1 MHSLRMPPAAKL
13 LIPFCA
19 GIVLGV
25 RFDLPALWV
34 LAASAFGL
42 VLWLWSYRQHHHRL
56 SAAAA
61 ALLVLLLA
69 AVRTAIQYH
78 LAAPNEIS
86 RFVSAEPV
94 AVEGV
99 VSSAVANRSDHRSF
113 VLKVDSAWSRTHHG
127 PAQGRV
133 YVRLYDSTA
142 VFKYGDRL
150 LLTGFLR
157 RPAGERNPGDFDYSR
172 YLAAQGIFATLSV
185 FIEPPLRLSQ
195 GQGAWLDQRVFMP
208 LAGFIH
214 QLLYKAL
221 PFQQAALLFGLL
233 VGDRSAVAQEVE
245 EDFRNA
251 GVIHVLSVS
260 GMHVGFVV
268 AALFFLLKWLPL
280 RPALRTL
287 LLLAGIWFY
296 AHITGLDSPVARAAL
311 MAGLFLLAPL
321 LQRRADPVNIIAVAA
336 LILLMLHPLQL
347 FLAGFQLSFAACLGI
362 VLLYQRLRIYTDL
375 WFNRRGVFHRAAR
388 YLVEIVAISAC
399 AQIATLPIIL
409 YYFNS
414 LPLISLAANIPVIPL
429 SGVILIGGFAAVLAE
444 ALLPGLGVRV
454 LKPVGALLTLLIN
467 MVHGFSVVPFS
478 HLTVPR
484 PSPWGLWLIF
494 AACGLLFYWQEPR
507 VRKWLLAVTILL
519 LNLMV
524 WRQVRA
530 DPHALRVTF
539 FDVGQGDAALFEF
552 PDRRTLLVDGGDRT
566 AKIDYGERVIGPYL
580 RRRGIRRIT
589 DVVITHPHADHLGGI
604 AYIVKHFSVGRILS
618 SPVVYQDALT
628 KELDSLAVVRGVRR
642 QTLCRG
648 DSLGGFRHSTV
659 LVLNPACCDAAA
671 TDDDLNDAS
680 IVLKVLFGR
689 TSFLLT
695 GDAGTSV
702 EAQWLGWKELIKS
715 DVVKVA
721 HHGSP
726 SASSESFCR
735 CASPRYAV
743 ISVAEYNRFSLPS
756 PEVMA
761 RWEAV
766 AGQVVRTADS
776 GAVVFVSNGERMQRI
791 R

>member
-1 MHSLRMPPAAKL
+1 MHSLRTPPAVKL

-25 RFDLPALWV
+25 RCDLPLIWLPALSI
-34 LAASAFGL
+34 LGL
-42 VLWLWSYRQHHHRL
+42 GLWLWSYRRQHHL
-56 SAAAA
+56 LLWATAFF
-61 ALLVLLLA
+61 LVLLLA
-69 AVRTAIQYH
+69 AMRTALYYH
-78 LAAPNEIS
+78 HAAANEIR
-86 RFVSAEPV
+86 RFISADPV

-99 VSSAVANRSDHRSF
+99 LSSAVVNRFDHRCF
-113 VLKVDSAWSRTHHG
+113 VLKVDSVWSRAHHG

-133 YVRLYDSTA
+133 YVQLYDTTA
-142 VFKYGDRL
+142 VLRYGDRL
-150 LLTGFLR
+150 LVRGFLR
-157 RPAGERNPGDFDYSR
+157 RPSGERNPGDFDYSR

-185 FIEPPLRLSQ
+185 FIESPLRLDH

-221 PFQQAALLFGLL
+221 PAQQAALLFGLL
-233 VGDRSAVAQEVE
+233 VGDRSAVAREVE

-296 AHITGLDSPVARAAL
+296 AHLTGLESPVARAAL
-311 MAGLFLLAPL
+311 MAGLFLVAPL

-336 LILLMLHPLQL
+336 LILLMLQPLQL
-347 FLAGFQLSFAACLGI
+347 FMAGFQLSFAACLGI
-362 VLLYQRLRIYTDL
+362 VLLYQRLRMYTDT
-375 WFNRRGVFHRAAR
+375 WFNRRGPFHRAAR
-388 YLVEIVAISAC
+388 YSAEIVAISVC

-429 SGVILIGGFAAVLAE
+429 SGVILMGGFAAVLAE
-444 ALLPGLGVRV
+444 AVLPGLGVRA
-454 LKPVGALLTLLIN
+454 LEPVGALLTLLIK
-467 MVHGFSVVPFS
+467 MVHGFSALPFS

-484 PSPWGLWLIF
+484 PSLLGLCLIF
-494 AACGLLFYWQEPR
+494 AACGLLFYWQETR
-507 VRKWLLAVTILL
+507 VRKWLLVVTVML
-519 LNLMV
+519 LNLSI

-530 DPHALRVTF
+530 DPHLLRVTF

-552 PDRRTLLVDGGDRT
+552 PDRRTLLVDGGARTDR
-566 AKIDYGERVIGPYL
+566 IDYGERVIGPYL
-580 RRRGIRRIT
+580 RRNGIRRLN

-604 AYIVKHFSVGRILS
+604 AYVVKHFNVGRILS
-618 SPVVYQDALT
+618 APVVYQDSLT

-648 DSLGGFRHSTV
+648 DSLGGYRHSTV
-659 LVLNPACCDAAA
+659 LVLNPACSDAATA
-671 TDDDLNDAS
+671 DTDLNDAS

-695 GDAGTSV
+695 GDAGINM
-702 EAQWLGWKELIKS
+702 EAQWLGWKELVKS

-721 HHGSP
+721 HHGSS

-743 ISVAEYNRFSLPS
+743 ISVAAYNRFGLPS
-756 PEVMA
+756 PEVLA

-766 AGQVVRTADS
+766 AGQVVRTADN
-776 GAVVFVSNGERMQRI
+776 GAVVFISNGEWMQRI

>member
-1 MHSLRMPPAAKL
+1 MQSLRMPPAVKL

-19 GIVLGV
+19 GILLGV
-25 RFDLPALWV
+25 RYDLPVIWLLAL
-34 LAASAFGL
+34 SALGL
-42 VLWLWSYRQHHHRL
+42 ILWLWSYWQQHSRL
-56 SAAAA
+56 SAVTA

-69 AVRTAIQYH
+69 AVRTALYYH
-78 LAAPNEIS
+78 HAAPNEIH
-86 RFVSAEPV
+86 RFISTDPV

-99 VSSAVANRSDHRSF
+99 LSSAVVNRFDYRSF
-113 VLKVDSAWSRTHHG
+113 VLKVDSVWSRSHHG
-127 PAQGRV
+127 SAQGRV
-133 YVRLYDSTA
+133 YVQLYDTTT
-142 VFKYGDRL
+142 VLMYGDRVL
-150 LLTGFLR
+150 LRGFLR
-157 RPAGERNPGDFDYSR
+157 RPTGERNPGDFDYSR

-185 FIEPPLRLSQ
+185 FIETPLRLDQ

-214 QLLYKAL
+214 QLSYKAL
-221 PFQQAALLFGLL
+221 PAQQAALLFGLL
-233 VGDRSAVAQEVE
+233 VGDRSAVDREVE

-251 GVIHVLSVS
+251 GVVHVLSVS
-260 GMHVGFVV
+260 GMHVGFVI
-268 AALFFLLKWLPL
+268 AALFFLLKWLPV

-296 AHITGLDSPVARAAL
+296 ARLTGLDSPVARAAL
-311 MAGLFLLAPL
+311 MAGLFLVAPL
-321 LQRRADPVNIIAVAA
+321 LQRRADPVNAIAVAA

-347 FLAGFQLSFAACLGI
+347 FMAGFQLSFAACLGI
-362 VLLYQRLRIYTDL
+362 VLLYQRLRVCTDT
-375 WFNRRGVFHRAAR
+375 WFTRRSLFHRAAR
-388 YLVEIVAISAC
+388 YFVEIVAISAC

-429 SGVILIGGFAAVLAE
+429 SGVILMGGFAAVLAE
-444 ALLPGLGVRV
+444 AVLPGLGVIA
-454 LKPVGALLTLLIN
+454 LEPVGALLTLLIK
-467 MVHGFSVVPFS
+467 MVHGFSAVPFS

-484 PSPWGLWLIF
+484 PSLLGLWLIF
-494 AACGLLFYWQEPR
+494 ASCGLLFYWQEHR
-507 VRKWLLAVTILL
+507 VRKWLLAVTVLL
-519 LNLMV
+519 LNLFV

-530 DPHALRVTF
+530 DPNTLRVTF

-566 AKIDYGERVIGPYL
+566 ARIDYGERVIGPYL

-589 DVVITHPHADHLGGI
+589 DAVITHPHADHLGGI

-618 SPVVYQDALT
+618 APVLYQDALT
-628 KELDSLAVVRGVRR
+628 KELDSLAVDRGVRR

-648 DSLGGFRHSTV
+648 DSLGGYRHTTV
-659 LVLNPACCDAAA
+659 LVMNPARSDAAA
-671 TDDDLNDAS
+671 PDGDLNDAS
-680 IVLKVLFGR
+680 IVLKILFGR

-695 GDAGTSV
+695 GDAGTTV
-702 EAQWLGWKELIKS
+702 EAQWLGWKELLKS

-726 SASSESFCR
+726 SASSETFCR
-735 CASPRYAV
+735 CARPRYAV
-743 ISVAEYNRFSLPS
+743 ISVAEYNRFDLPS

-776 GAVVFVSNGERMQRI
+776 GAVVFVSNGERLQRI